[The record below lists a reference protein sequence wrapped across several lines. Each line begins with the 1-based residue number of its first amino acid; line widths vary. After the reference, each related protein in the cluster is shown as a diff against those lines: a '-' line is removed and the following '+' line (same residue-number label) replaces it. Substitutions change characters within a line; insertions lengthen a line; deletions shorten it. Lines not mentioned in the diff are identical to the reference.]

1 MRERGAD
8 LLEDVGNLLLVKT
21 ETSLEDV
28 VGLGDEL
35 HVSVLDT
42 VVDHLDVVTR
52 SSLTN
57 PITTRLSLGLSS
69 GLLWY
74 RQLTIPDQLIA
85 DLRKISLMWGQAAS
99 EPPGMRE
106 GPFRAPSSP
115 PETPEPTKSKPFFSS
130 S

>member
-1 MRERGAD
+1 MHLIAD
-8 LLEDVGNLLLVKT
+8 LLEDVGDLLLIET

-28 VGLGDEL
+28 VSLGDEL

-57 PITTRLSLGLSS
+57 PVTTWLSLGLSS
-69 GLLWY
+69 GLLCC
-74 RQLTIPDQLIA
+74 RQLRASVKLTA

>member
-1 MRERGAD
+1 MISIRKESRTPLFHCAVSSVHGQEVMIAD

-21 ETSLEDV
+21 KTSLEDV

-57 PITTRLSLGLSS
+57 PITTWLSLGLSS
-69 GLLWY
+69 GLL
-74 RQLTIPDQLIA
+74 
-85 DLRKISLMWGQAAS
+85 
-99 EPPGMRE
+99 
-106 GPFRAPSSP
+106 
-115 PETPEPTKSKPFFSS
+115 
-130 S
+130 

>member
-1 MRERGAD
+1 MIAD

-57 PITTRLSLGLSS
+57 PITTWLSLGLSS
-69 GLLWY
+69 GLLCDY
-74 RQLTIPDQLIA
+74 QL
-85 DLRKISLMWGQAAS
+85 
-99 EPPGMRE
+99 E
-106 GPFRAPSSP
+106 
-115 PETPEPTKSKPFFSS
+115 SS
-130 S
+130 SSSS

>member
-1 MRERGAD
+1 MISMRKESRTPLFHWDVSWARSTDYHGDD

-57 PITTRLSLGLSS
+57 PITTWLSLGLSS
-69 GLLWY
+69 GLL
-74 RQLTIPDQLIA
+74 
-85 DLRKISLMWGQAAS
+85 
-99 EPPGMRE
+99 
-106 GPFRAPSSP
+106 
-115 PETPEPTKSKPFFSS
+115 
-130 S
+130 

>member
-1 MRERGAD
+1 MISIRKESRTPLFHCAVSFVTAKRDMIAD

-57 PITTRLSLGLSS
+57 PVTTWLSLGLSS
-69 GLLWY
+69 GLFCDY
-74 RQLTIPDQLIA
+74 QLE
-85 DLRKISLMWGQAAS
+85 R
-99 EPPGMRE
+99 
-106 GPFRAPSSP
+106 
-115 PETPEPTKSKPFFSS
+115 SS
-130 S
+130 SSS